1 MGRDSI
7 AEVPSTPLKR
17 SLEHELKLR
26 PSAGFSLE
34 QLAGDPVKSRFFSS
48 VYHDSADRALARLG
62 ITLRRR
68 TENGRS
74 VWQLTL
80 PRPSGRL
87 EIEASG
93 PPSAPPAE
101 IADLLR
107 APLLDRA
114 LERVAQL
121 RTRRSAVRVHGSADA
136 IVEVMLDSVEVMD
149 GRRVSARFGEIEV
162 DLLSGSSDAL
172 RKVGKRVVR
181 AGAESDGASPT
192 IFRALGMEVDD
203 ATGAELPEG
212 APFALQLGRM
222 LRRQVD
228 EIRSHDPGVK
238 LGDDPEDVHD
248 LRVAV
253 RRLRALLRSAASTLP
268 AEWTT
273 PLRSELKW
281 LGTEVL
287 GPLRDLDVLLAHL
300 REATAALGADA
311 DAADAALAPLAAE
324 HTAARELVLA
334 TLVGDR
340 YLELLIQLDRSV
352 DNPPVVADAA
362 PAAIAAAEFRK
373 LRRRMSAVD
382 ADATDEELHSLRIRG
397 KKARYA
403 AELAEPAVGRPAK
416 RFVASAKQL
425 QDVLGEHQ
433 DALVAEE
440 RLRGLLGTAR
450 AKRSAF
456 ALGRLVEREQAR
468 RVEARLELAAAK
480 AEVERRGRQAW
491 A

>member
-1 MGRDSI
+1 
-7 AEVPSTPLKR
+7 
-17 SLEHELKLR
+17 
-26 PSAGFSLE
+26 
-34 QLAGDPVKSRFFSS
+34 
-48 VYHDSADRALARLG
+48 
-62 ITLRRR
+62 
-68 TENGRS
+68 
-74 VWQLTL
+74 
-80 PRPSGRL
+80 
-87 EIEASG
+87 
-93 PPSAPPAE
+93 
-101 IADLLR
+101 
-107 APLLDRA
+107 
-114 LERVAQL
+114 
-121 RTRRSAVRVHGSADA
+121 
-136 IVEVMLDSVEVMD
+136 MLDSVEVMD

-162 DLLSGSSDAL
+162 ELLSGSSDAL
-172 RKVGKRVVR
+172 RKVGKRVTR
-181 AGAESDGASPT
+181 AGAESGERPPSV
-192 IFRALGMEVDD
+192 FHALGLDVD
-203 ATGAELPEG
+203 AAGAELPEG

-281 LGTEVL
+281 LGSEVL

-300 REATAALGADA
+300 REAAAALGADA
-311 DAADAALAPLAAE
+311 PAADAALAPLAPE
-324 HTAARELVLA
+324 HAAAREVVLA
-334 TLVGDR
+334 ALDGDR
-340 YLELLIQLDRSV
+340 YLELLIKLDRSV

-373 LRRRMSAVD
+373 VRRRMSAVD

-416 RFVASAKQL
+416 RFVASAKRL

-440 RLRGLLGTAR
+440 RLRALLGTSR

-468 RVEARLELAAAK
+468 RVEARLELPAAK